1 MSEPS
6 KLKKRL
12 SWTVGRK
19 KNREEPYVNLDHVAD
34 GSGKSIS
41 TYNSYV
47 FWVV

>member
-47 FWVV
+47 FGVV